1 MKSLIIWLPTGQTM
15 KFEDVQD
22 FEDDPPGYEE
32 TIAFNYHGVS
42 TGVRRKAVFMKSRL
56 MGWALEQEEE

>member
-22 FEDDPPGYEE
+22 YEGDPLGYEE

-42 TGVRRKAVFMKSRL
+42 TDVRRKAVFMKSRL

>member
-22 FEDDPPGYEE
+22 FEGDPLGYEE

-42 TGVRRKAVFMKSRL
+42 TDVRRKAVFMKSRL
-56 MGWALEQEEE
+56 MGWALEQEAE

>member
-15 KFEDVQD
+15 KFEDVLD
-22 FEDDPPGYEE
+22 FDEDPPGYEE

-42 TGVRRKAVFMKSRL
+42 TDVRRKAVFMKSRL